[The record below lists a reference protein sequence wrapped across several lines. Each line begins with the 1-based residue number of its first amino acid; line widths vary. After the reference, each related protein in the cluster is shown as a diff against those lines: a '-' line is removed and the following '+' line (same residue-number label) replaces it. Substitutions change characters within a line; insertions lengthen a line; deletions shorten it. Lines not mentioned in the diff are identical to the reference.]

1 MPRPRAEAMKL
12 IVLLSVTLLA
22 GCATFK
28 NTPRQDYVWEM
39 AARCRAP
46 SAGTGAAYVDRVDPE
61 CRWWM
66 NTQSD
71 GWRTDRPKLSECMQ
85 EQFKATAYRQWFE
98 RHKGEY

>member
-1 MPRPRAEAMKL
+1 
-12 IVLLSVTLLA
+12 
-22 GCATFK
+22 
-28 NTPRQDYVWEM
+28 
-39 AARCRAP
+39 
-46 SAGTGAAYVDRVDPE
+46 
-61 CRWWM
+61 M

>member
-1 MPRPRAEAMKL
+1 MKL

-46 SAGTGAAYVDRVDPE
+46 SAGTGAAYVDRVDPDG
-61 CRWWM
+61 RWRM

-85 EQFKATAYRQWFE
+85 EQFAAHPYSVWLA
-98 RHKGEY
+98 EYQKRLAR